1 MIKPRRVI
9 LIAAVIVLLV
19 VAPSCRRATPTPT
32 PLSVPPTARPTS
44 TPAPTPTPVP
54 TATPTPVPTSTPEPT
69 EPPGACGQ
77 EGSWIVLVVG
87 EALPEDVPD
96 RGAGALRLVRVD
108 FDARTVRVLS
118 VPPYLWVD
126 TMAMSSVQI
135 EATTLA
141 LAYEVAMQTASG
153 TDQERMAEAADVLAL
168 VVNHNLGVMP
178 DHTVALRQGA
188 FIDMIDTL
196 GGLSIDLPAD
206 VDGSAGGFGVYTAG
220 PQVLDGA
227 AVLDYMSVF
236 QAVGDEPPLELARL
250 ERQNQVVQALVD
262 QLTSAETLLKLP
274 ALIRQFEQDVV
285 TDLDLEQL
293 LALGCLLAEEDVSI
307 EYMQIGPD
315 LVTPGVDK
323 ILFPKT
329 EEIIDYIQTEFLEV
343 E

>member
-1 MIKPRRVI
+1 MMIKLHRVI

-32 PLSVPPTARPTS
+32 PLSVPPTAL
-44 TPAPTPTPVP
+44 PTP
-54 TATPTPVPTSTPEPT
+54 TPEPT

-77 EGSWIVLVVG
+77 EGSWLLLVVG

-96 RGAGALRLVRVD
+96 RGAGAIRLVRVD
-108 FDARTVRVLS
+108 FDTRTVRVLS

-126 TMAMSSVQI
+126 TRSMSSVQLD
-135 EATTLA
+135 ASTLA
-141 LAYEVAMQTASG
+141 LAYQVAMQTASG

-168 VVNHNLGVMP
+168 VVNHNLRAMP
-178 DHTVALRQGA
+178 DHTIALRQGA

-196 GGLSIDLPAD
+196 DGLSIDLPAD
-206 VDGSAGGFGVYTAG
+206 VDGSAGGFGTYTAG

-227 AVLDYMSVF
+227 AVLDYMSIF
-236 QAVGDEPPLELARL
+236 QAEGDEPPLELARL

-293 LALGCLLAEEDVSI
+293 LALGCLLAEEDLSV

>member
-1 MIKPRRVI
+1 MNTSRRVI
-9 LIAAVIVLLV
+9 LIAAVAILLV

-32 PLSVPPTARPTS
+32 RASVPPTVRPTS
-44 TPAPTPTPVP
+44 TPAPTPE
-54 TATPTPVPTSTPEPT
+54 PTSTPTPTPTPEPA

-87 EALPEDVPD
+87 EGLPESHPD
-96 RGAGALRLVRVD
+96 RGAGAIRLVRVD

-118 VPPYLWVD
+118 IPPYLWVD
-126 TMAMSSVQI
+126 TRAMSSVRI
-135 EATTLA
+135 DASTLA
-141 LAYEVAMQTASG
+141 LAYQVAMQTASG
-153 TDQERMAEAADVLAL
+153 TDQERMAEAAAVLAL
-168 VVNHNLGVMP
+168 VVNHNLSAMP
-178 DHTVALRQGA
+178 DHTIALRQGA

-206 VDGSAGGFGVYTAG
+206 VDGSAGGFGTYTAG

-227 AVLDYMSVF
+227 AVLDYISVF
-236 QAVGDEPPLELARL
+236 QAEGDEPPLELARL

-285 TDLDLEQL
+285 TDLDLERL
-293 LALGCLLAEEDVSI
+293 LALGCLLAEEDVSV

-329 EEIIDYIQTEFLEV
+329 EEIIDYIQTEFLDV

>member
-1 MIKPRRVI
+1 MIKLHRVI

-32 PLSVPPTARPTS
+32 PLSVPPTALPTS
-44 TPAPTPTPVP
+44 TPVPSPTPVP
-54 TATPTPVPTSTPEPT
+54 TATPTPTPTPEPT

-77 EGSWIVLVVG
+77 EGSWLLLVVG

-96 RGAGALRLVRVD
+96 RGAGAIRLVRVD
-108 FDARTVRVLS
+108 FDTRTVRVLS

-126 TMAMSSVQI
+126 TRSMSSVQLD
-135 EATTLA
+135 ASTLA
-141 LAYEVAMQTASG
+141 LAYQVAMQTASG

-168 VVNHNLGVMP
+168 VVNHNLRAMP
-178 DHTVALRQGA
+178 DHTIALRQGA

-196 GGLSIDLPAD
+196 DGLSIDLPAD
-206 VDGSAGGFGVYTAG
+206 VDGSAGGFGTYTAG

-227 AVLDYMSVF
+227 AVLDYMSIF
-236 QAVGDEPPLELARL
+236 QAEGDEPPLELARL

-293 LALGCLLAEEDVSI
+293 LALGCLLAEEDLSV